1 MKRAYFY
8 IDDVIWLFRDLTRQ
22 RPASLFDNFFLKELK
37 KAHELYGA
45 KFQLNVFYRTDF
57 FYGND
62 EFTLSDMTDAYKPEF
77 EAASDWL
84 KMAVH
89 SKQEF
94 PDYPFVNLDY
104 QDTLEIMQTIM
115 GEIRRFAGDSS
126 FTYTMTPHWG
136 PASLDACRAFKDCG
150 VKLLWISDGNKVPY
164 NGDPDSLPYGHAFRL
179 LHNRKPET
187 MLYTRGGLDTAIARS
202 ICGHNHLTE
211 EEGEATRGHNY
222 CHYDEATGLY
232 FKELCCLPAVN
243 TIPAD
248 KIDDYVL
255 ANVDKEFLG
264 MGTHEQYSYPDYF
277 AYQPEHLGKILR
289 VCQLAHEHGYTFIFA
304 DQLADE
310 Q

>member
-104 QDTLEIMQTIM
+104 QDALEIMQTII
-115 GEIRRFAGDSS
+115 GEIRRFAGDNS

-150 VKLLWISDGNKVPY
+150 VKLLWISDGKKVPY

-202 ICGHNHLTE
+202 ICGHNHLSE
-211 EEGEATRGHNY
+211 EEGEATRGRNY

>member
-1 MKRAYFY
+1 MKRVYFY

-57 FYGND
+57 YYGND

-104 QDTLEIMQTIM
+104 QDAYDLVRTVMS
-115 GEIRRFAGDSS
+115 EIRRFAGENSI
-126 FTYTMTPHWG
+126 TYTMTPHWG

-150 VKLLWISDGNKVPY
+150 VKLLWLSGGKKLPY
-164 NGDPDSLPYGHAFRL
+164 NGDPDSLPYGHAARL

-187 MLYTRGGLDTAIARS
+187 MLYTRGGLDTAISRS

-211 EEGEATRGHNY
+211 EEAEATRGTNY
-222 CHYDEATGLY
+222 NHYDEATGLY
-232 FKELCCLPAVN
+232 FKELCCVPAVN

-248 KIDDYVL
+248 RIDDYVL
-255 ANVDKEFLG
+255 ANVDREFLG
-264 MGTHEQYSYPDYF
+264 FGTHEQYSYPDYF
-277 AYQPEHLGKILR
+277 AYQPEHFAKILR
-289 VCQLAHEHGYTFIFA
+289 CCQLAHAHGYTFIY
-304 DQLADE
+304 ADE
-310 Q
+310 LVED

>member
-77 EAASDWL
+77 EAASHWL

-104 QDTLEIMQTIM
+104 QDALEIMQTIM
-115 GEIRRFAGDSS
+115 GEIRRFAGDNS

-150 VKLLWISDGNKVPY
+150 VKLLWISDGKKVPY

-202 ICGHNHLTE
+202 ICGHNHLSE

-289 VCQLAHEHGYTFIFA
+289 VCQLAYEHGYTFIFA